1 MFGPSSLSYPPKTPL
16 QTEKHAPNNF
26 HNFKKTTAGHLVLS
40 RKRSIKL
47 TLRSLSLDP
56 RTWESNS
63 RYIELFFG
71 TSRIPNENFQV
82 EFNVFTKEIDEF
94 TFDCFCL
101 FCLVFWCFC
110 FFLGGGCYFYK
121 KEMDLYQKGLEL
133 QPTCFFTLFNDTYKY
148 TWSKLLRFFCIWRSS
163 TFWGMMRHQKDQRN
177 CQDKSCLEKKNNG
190 DTWGY
195 PPWKEQPKPRKHF
208 PTLDCHGLWL
218 LVSRGSTHLPVLQM
232 LSFKLGFQLP
242 ITGDL
247 LKYGVDGWLNNSFRK
262 MRTFDD
268 LWVGSFTPNSE
279 FGSDP
284 KTLRSS
290 PMTSKTSPVRFGVL
304 G

>member
-110 FFLGGGCYFYK
+110 FFFGGGCYFYK
-121 KEMDLYQKGLEL
+121 KEMDLYQKGLEF

-177 CQDKSCLEKKNNG
+177 CQDKSCMEKKKQWGYMGIPSLKGTAKAPKTFSDPRLSGSMAVSFEGIACIANAQLQTGISITNHRRPLEVRG
-190 DTWGY
+190 WFLVEQLVSQNADTWCQ
-195 PPWKEQPKPRKHF
+195 EMCNR
-208 PTLDCHGLWL
+208 C
-218 LVSRGSTHLPVLQM
+218 
-232 LSFKLGFQLP
+232 
-242 ITGDL
+242 
-247 LKYGVDGWLNNSFRK
+247 
-262 MRTFDD
+262 
-268 LWVGSFTPNSE
+268 
-279 FGSDP
+279 
-284 KTLRSS
+284 
-290 PMTSKTSPVRFGVL
+290 
-304 G
+304 